1 MALTPGFLL
10 TKKIPLTLIRSNAGS
25 YVDGVWVEG
34 TETNVEIQV
43 NIQPLK
49 EAELLILPE
58 ADRSRQWWKV
68 YSASEIRM
76 DKQGTSGWAADEF
89 VYQGD
94 RYKVMKVENTSMGT
108 LNHYKALVARLELS
122 AN

>member
-1 MALTPGFLL
+1 MSVPGFLL
-10 TKKIPLTLIRSNAGS
+10 TKTIPLTLKRPSTVGG
-25 YVDGVWVEG
+25 YVDGVWQDATTSDV
-34 TETNVEIQV
+34 VIQA

-58 ADRSRQWWKV
+58 SDRSRQWWKV

-94 RYKVMKVENTSMGT
+94 RYKVMKVENTAMGI
-108 LNHYKALVARLELS
+108 LNHYKALAARMEIS
-122 AN
+122 AG

>member
-1 MALTPGFLL
+1 MTLTPGFLL
-10 TKKIPLTLIRSNAGS
+10 TKKIPLTLIRSTAGS

-94 RYKVMKVENTSMGT
+94 RYKFTIKGRVKVAITEFIAVRVIFSATSP
-108 LNHYKALVARLELS
+108 L
-122 AN
+122 

>member
-1 MALTPGFLL
+1 MSQPRFSL
-10 TKKIPLTLIRSNAGS
+10 TKTVPLTLKRPSTVGGYI
-25 YVDGVWVEG
+25 DGVWQEATTSDV
-34 TETNVEIQV
+34 VIQA

-58 ADRSRQWWKV
+58 SDRSRQWWKV

-76 DKQGTSGWAADEF
+76 DKQGTSGWSADEF

-94 RYKVMKVENTSMGT
+94 RYKVMKVENTSMGI
-108 LNHYKALVARLELS
+108 LNHWKALCARMELS
-122 AN
+122 AE